1 MLFDEAS
8 QCCCTEVV
16 NPLTKI
22 GSRVCNCTQPAV
34 PQNQNC
40 QCRPSAKNASQI
52 SCVCSD
58 CNNVRQAERFI
69 PQSKCKCSQQN
80 LRINAL
86 NTTTNSSTT
95 NTTRPASGTAN
106 STTNTTRPANGT
118 TNSTTNNTRPANGT
132 TNSTGNT
139 NTTRPVNG
147 TTNSTTNGTI
157 SPNNTFLDCSCQ
169 VDYAGLCQQID
180 FSKVSKVDESSCE
193 AANRPKSPVPTLPTS
208 QCNNEYE
215 YIVAVV
221 AANKDSSVL
230 LNLQSYQAQSGYF
243 FGVSA
248 LAFMILALTMI
259 F

>member
-16 NPLTKI
+16 NPKTKV

-40 QCRPSAKNASQI
+40 QCRPAANNASQI

-58 CNNVRQAERFI
+58 CNNVKQVERFI
-69 PQSKCKCSQQN
+69 PQNRCQCRQQN
-80 LRINAL
+80 LRV
-86 NTTTNSSTT
+86 NTL
-95 NTTRPASGTAN
+95 
-106 STTNTTRPANGT
+106 NGT
-118 TNSTTNNTRPANGT
+118 TNSTTNATRPANAT
-132 TNSTGNT
+132 TNST
-139 NTTRPVNG
+139 G

-180 FSKVSKVDESSCE
+180 FSRVSKVDESSCE

-248 LAFMILALTMI
+248 LALMILALTMM

>member
-16 NPLTKI
+16 NPITKV

-40 QCRPSAKNASQI
+40 QCRPAANNASQI

-58 CNNVRQAERFI
+58 CNNVRQVERFI
-69 PQSKCKCSQQN
+69 PQNRCQCRQQS
-80 LRINAL
+80 LRVNTL
-86 NTTTNSSTT
+86 NTTT
-95 NTTRPASGTAN
+95 N

-118 TNSTTNNTRPANGT
+118 TNSTTNTTRPANAT

-180 FSKVSKVDESSCE
+180 FSRVPKVDESSCE

-248 LAFMILALTMI
+248 LAFMILALTMM